1 LTVGGVALR
10 SSLVVRERGT
20 VTGLVM
26 EGSMMVTEAADLA
39 SSVEPTTVRSSELT
53 TMRRTT
59 AVRDRLGLGP
69 ARPAQDHQ
77 SGAPG
82 LAGSV
87 WLLGLSGEN
96 RSARG
101 NNALYEMVV
110 WAPSTPRRDTPTL
123 TVSDTARQARQSTI
137 ENIYNY
143 RIPFI
148 IKILLL
154 KPFVLHIM

>member
-1 LTVGGVALR
+1 VQYNKIVQRTTLQGAGVETLTVGGVALR
-10 SSLVVRERGT
+10 SSPVVRERGT

-59 AVRDRLGLGP
+59 AVRDRLGP
-69 ARPAQDHQ
+69 ASPAQDHQ

-123 TVSDTARQARQSTI
+123 TVSDTARQSRI
-137 ENIYNY
+137 ENTKY
-143 RIPFI
+143 
-148 IKILLL
+148 L
-154 KPFVLHIM
+154 